1 MIIIIVISFLEELVK
16 IRNSK
21 IRDLIF
27 DILNKK
33 NYHPNVNELYDIV
46 KKENPR
52 VSLATVYRNV
62 SQLVEM
68 GKVNILEFD
77 KGSAKYDGN
86 IEKHFHIV
94 CERCGKIEDVWL
106 ENDFDNF
113 KCVTNKINNFDLT
126 GYKLVFFGICE
137 ECKFKWREK

>member
-1 MIIIIVISFLEELVK
+1 VK

>member
-1 MIIIIVISFLEELVK
+1 MK

>member
-1 MIIIIVISFLEELVK
+1 MK

-86 IEKHFHIV
+86 IEKHLHIV